1 MPKTRYTCT
10 MRAAAAVAVS
20 LLLALSTPVLAQD
33 VLGEA
38 SAAYRRGEF
47 RRAAQLFAQA
57 ADAEA
62 DPTARANIRVN
73 LAWTYWALKERSKA
87 EEALEQALGDAPH
100 LELVPEY
107 YTPDFVKALARVRE
121 RLAAPRATPT
131 PGPLVT
137 QPRAEPGSVA
147 ALRGRLALAEDAPAL
162 ETLLGEARAAALG
175 ATQPIA
181 TELLDLEADTLDR
194 LGRNEEALALRGR
207 SAALRAMSLAAP
219 GAPVVPLDALLE
231 ARRLLAGGRPQ
242 EAAALMNGVLSAL
255 PSSVPA
261 LEVMAEALLDSGRL
275 DEAYSALRTAL
286 LGNEKP
292 ELLMNLGDVEVRRN
306 NPNAA
311 REAFRRAVDLD
322 PRNDRAWAAT
332 GLLAARLGDLSGA
345 REALDKALALNGTL
359 FEARVARAQ
368 LSLADGDAAAALQH
382 LQRALQVRPDDP
394 WASGWAGVAHLGA
407 GNLAA
412 AQPRL
417 EAAAERDPVTFALPL
432 VEAMRRQGRAEQ
444 ALARLGTPRLE
455 DIEAQLLYARCLLDL
470 GRAPEAAATLQ
481 QLVQVRPADVRV
493 RYLLGYAHH
502 ADRNWQPA
510 VEQLAQAAELPG
522 APALVAESLV
532 LAQATAAGRRLMDAA
547 EAPILPPRR

>member
-1 MPKTRYTCT
+1 
-10 MRAAAAVAVS
+10 MRAAAVVAVS
-20 LLLALSTPVLAQD
+20 YLLALSTVAFAQD
-33 VLGEA
+33 PLA
-38 SAAYRRGEF
+38 DANAAYRRGEF

-57 ADAEA
+57 ADIETDAS
-62 DPTARANIRVN
+62 ARANIRVN
-73 LAWTYWALKERSKA
+73 LAWTYWALKERGKA
-87 EEALEQALGDAPH
+87 EEALAQALGDAPH

-107 YTPDFVKALARVRE
+107 YTSDFVKALARVRE
-121 RLAAPRATPT
+121 RFSAPPATPT
-131 PGPLVT
+131 PGPPVT

-147 ALRGRLALAEDAPAL
+147 ALRSRLALAEDTPAL
-162 ETLLGEARAAALG
+162 EILLGEVRAVALG
-175 ATQPIA
+175 ATPPLA
-181 TELLDLEADTLDR
+181 TELLELEADTLDR
-194 LGRNEEALALRGR
+194 LGRNEEALTLRGR
-207 SAALRAMSLAAP
+207 GAAMRAMSLAAP
-219 GAPVVPLDALLE
+219 GAPVVPLDALLD

-255 PSSVPA
+255 PSCVPA

-292 ELLMNLGDVEVRRN
+292 ELLMNLGEVEVRRN

-332 GLLAARLGDLSGA
+332 GLLAARLGDTSGA
-345 REALDKALALNGTL
+345 RDALDRALTLNGTL

-368 LSLADGDAAAALQH
+368 LALADGDAAAALQH

-394 WASGWAGVAHLGA
+394 WASGWAGVAHLAA

-417 EAAAERDPVTFALPL
+417 EAAAARDSNTFTLPL
-432 VEAMRRQGRAEQ
+432 VEALRRQGRTQQ
-444 ALARLGTPRLE
+444 ALDRLGAPRLE
-455 DIEAQLLYARCLLDL
+455 DVEAQLVLARCLLDL
-470 GRAPEAAATLQ
+470 GRASEAKAVLQ
-481 QLVQVRPADVRV
+481 QVAQIRPADARI

-502 ADRNWQPA
+502 ADRDWEQA

-522 APALVAESLV
+522 APALAAESLV
-532 LAQATAAGRRLMDAA
+532 LARATAAGQQLMDAA
-547 EAPILPPRR
+547 LEVITLPARR

>member
-1 MPKTRYTCT
+1 
-10 MRAAAAVAVS
+10 MRVAAALAAS
-20 LLLALSTPVLAQD
+20 CLLALSTLALAQD
-33 VLGEA
+33 PLAEA
-38 SAAYRRGEF
+38 NAAYRRGEF

-57 ADAEA
+57 ADGEA
-62 DPTARANIRVN
+62 DPAARANIRVN

-107 YTPDFVKALARVRE
+107 YTPDFIKALARVRE
-121 RLAAPRATPT
+121 RLSAPRPTPT
-131 PGPLVT
+131 PGPTLT

-162 ETLLGEARAAALG
+162 EALLGEVRAAALG
-175 ATQPIA
+175 APQPLA
-181 TELLDLEADTLDR
+181 AELMELEADTLDR
-194 LGRNEEALALRGR
+194 LGRNDESLALRGR
-207 SAALRAMSLAAP
+207 GAAVRAMSLAAP
-219 GAPVVPLDALLE
+219 RSPVVPLDALLE
-231 ARRLLAGGRPQ
+231 ARRLLASGRPQ

-255 PSSVPA
+255 PSCVPA
-261 LEVMAEALLDSGRL
+261 LEIMAEALLDSGRL

-292 ELLMNLGDVEVRRN
+292 ELLMNLGEVEVRRS

-332 GLLAARLGDLSGA
+332 GLLAARLGDTPAA
-345 REALDKALALNGTL
+345 RDALDKALALNGTL
-359 FEARVARAQ
+359 FETRVVRAQ

-382 LQRALQVRPDDP
+382 LQRALQIRPDDP
-394 WASGWAGVAHLGA
+394 WASGWAGVAHLAA

-417 EAAAERDPVTFALPL
+417 EAAAAGDPATFTLSL
-432 VEAMRRQGRAEQ
+432 VEALRRQGRAEE

-455 DIEAQLLYARCLLDL
+455 DLEAQLVFTRCLLDL
-470 GRAPEAAATLQ
+470 HRASDAEAVLQ
-481 QLVQVRPADVRV
+481 QLIQVRPTDIRI
-493 RYLLGYAHH
+493 RFLLGYAHH
-502 ADRNWQPA
+502 ADRDWEQA
-510 VEQLAQAAELPG
+510 VEQLARAAELPG
-522 APALVAESLV
+522 ASALVAESLA
-532 LAQATAAGRRLMDAA
+532 LARATAAGQALMDAA